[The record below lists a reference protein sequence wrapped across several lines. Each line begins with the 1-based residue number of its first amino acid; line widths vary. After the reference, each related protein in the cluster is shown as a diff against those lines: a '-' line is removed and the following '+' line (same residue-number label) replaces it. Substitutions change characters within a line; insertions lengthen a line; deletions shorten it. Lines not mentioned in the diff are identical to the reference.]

1 MVTMIKNVSSQD
13 MGWQCTRRQE
23 KPFKAIKTKKQG
35 GLSAKP
41 LNAINQAVSYQA
53 EKVRTSF
60 FSLVPEQD
68 TLGQGLSLSKI
79 NHTINSEYALVPGVC
94 LDNEN
99 NDNFENEYEDD
110 VKDDD
115 QGWSRAIAIC

>member
-1 MVTMIKNVSSQD
+1 
-13 MGWQCTRRQE
+13 MGWECTRRQE

-60 FSLVPEQD
+60 FSPVLEGPAFPFQKLIVPE
-68 TLGQGLSLSKI
+68 TVNMFFSLKVPGQVMLRILIVIGPESDHWLCLSL
-79 NHTINSEYALVPGVC
+79 TP
-94 LDNEN
+94 
-99 NDNFENEYEDD
+99 
-110 VKDDD
+110 
-115 QGWSRAIAIC
+115 